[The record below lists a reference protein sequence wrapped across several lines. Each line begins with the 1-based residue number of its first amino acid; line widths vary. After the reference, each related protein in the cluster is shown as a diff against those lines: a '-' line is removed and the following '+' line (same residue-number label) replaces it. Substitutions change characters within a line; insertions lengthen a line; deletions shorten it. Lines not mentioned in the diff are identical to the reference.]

1 MSGVDSRDRLIGG
14 ESVAPSVLSKERFRF
29 ERVEIL
35 FSPTAS
41 RLVCLSCCRTGRS
54 PLSLSEGGDCAVTVK
69 TVSSDHM
76 NVGVSHAAERV

>member
-1 MSGVDSRDRLIGG
+1 
-14 ESVAPSVLSKERFRF
+14 
-29 ERVEIL
+29 
-35 FSPTAS
+35 
-41 RLVCLSCCRTGRS
+41 LSCCRTGRS